1 MNRFLTGY
9 FFRRQHNCEFSLVA
23 CSPDLS
29 GLIPPRA
36 ELIMSTET
44 ENTPVVEAAAAET
57 AAATPVE
64 APKSSTESYG
74 EAFPA
79 LGGGAPVT
87 PGKEVVWGGANQRI
101 KRIKPTATTIT
112 LKIPQEE
119 RRFRPGQV
127 EVIGKG
133 NFSPLWRK

>member
-1 MNRFLTGY
+1 
-9 FFRRQHNCEFSLVA
+9 
-23 CSPDLS
+23 
-29 GLIPPRA
+29 
-36 ELIMSTET
+36 MSTET

-79 LGGGAPVT
+79 LGGGATVT

-112 LKIPQEE
+112 LKIPQ
-119 RRFRPGQV
+119 
-127 EVIGKG
+127 GKG
-133 NFSPLWRK
+133 NFSLH

>member
-1 MNRFLTGY
+1 
-9 FFRRQHNCEFSLVA
+9 
-23 CSPDLS
+23 
-29 GLIPPRA
+29 
-36 ELIMSTET
+36 MSTET
-44 ENTPVVEAAAAET
+44 ENTPVVEAPAAET
-57 AAATPVE
+57 TTTTPVATPVE
-64 APKSSTESYG
+64 VPKSSTESYG

-119 RRFRPGQV
+119 RRFRPAQV
-127 EVIGKG
+127 EVIVKG
-133 NFSPLWRK
+133 SFIQSNSTIK

>member
-1 MNRFLTGY
+1 
-9 FFRRQHNCEFSLVA
+9 
-23 CSPDLS
+23 
-29 GLIPPRA
+29 
-36 ELIMSTET
+36 MSTET
-44 ENTPVVEAAAAET
+44 ENTPVVEAVAAET
-57 AAATPVE
+57 AAPVVE

-133 NFSPLWRK
+133 TFTSFFRSNTILSI